1 MFNRKKLKEIE
12 NLIWEIQNPKKFKY
26 NEICYSFNYSGII
39 DIYPY
44 AVWEYKT
51 INCEIRKDDFGIMRY
66 WETDRD
72 IFLREK
78 GICTKAE
85 AIEILKT
92 CKYKYLE
99 FYTTLSDKET
109 QIYDLKQYLK

>member
-1 MFNRKKLKEIE
+1 
-12 NLIWEIQNPKKFKY
+12 
-26 NEICYSFNYSGII
+26 
-39 DIYPY
+39 
-44 AVWEYKT
+44 
-51 INCEIRKDDFGIMRY
+51 MRY

-78 GICTKAE
+78 SICTKAE